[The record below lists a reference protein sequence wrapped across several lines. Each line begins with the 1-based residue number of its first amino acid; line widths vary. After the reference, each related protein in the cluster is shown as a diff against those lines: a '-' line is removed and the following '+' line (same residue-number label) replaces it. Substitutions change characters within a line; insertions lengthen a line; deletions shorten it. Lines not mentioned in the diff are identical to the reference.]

1 MEYLKMSQNE
11 INEIIRKGGADLLE
25 LNKLVSEHLE
35 GLKLSKYSKNIIN
48 NTDYNCIADVFNGLY
63 TAEEVEDFIINYY
76 LIDEVLDDIM
86 YIISDKGSDDYID
99 LYINDIVMSKCPEYS
114 EEQYKSICDEVEK
127 RYNSL

>member
-1 MEYLKMSQNE
+1 MSQNE

>member
-1 MEYLKMSQNE
+1 MEYLKMTQKE
-11 INEIIRKGGADLLE
+11 INEIIRKGGTELSK

-63 TAEEVEDFIINYY
+63 TVEEVENFIINYY
-76 LIDEVLDDIM
+76 LIDEVLDDVM
-86 YIISDKGSDDYID
+86 YIISDKGSEDYID
-99 LYINDIVMSKCPEYS
+99 LYINDIVRNKCPEYS

-127 RYNSL
+127 RYNRL